1 MSGLS
6 PEMIDAMVAAGLTAE
21 QMAALVKA
29 QLAAQ
34 AAADEARRAAKRE
47 QATERQRRKRERD
60 RKPVTHVT
68 RDNALQ
74 GVTERDTPSE
84 VPPKDNN
91 SNPPPTS
98 PGSDADASALPAVSV
113 GEVSVNDQIWNSKA
127 ALADLSGKS
136 EASVGK
142 WIGKALKDHPPD
154 VVKQGIDAALHA
166 GTRDPFSYARSVM
179 LNSQGS
185 RNDQQGNRNGRA
197 HPAAQPRSSGSR
209 LASIM
214 GYDDEPEVHG
224 SSEERRL
231 SDRPSWSKGRDT
243 SSFLDAEP
251 DAAGVYRAAG
261 FRA

>member
-74 GVTERDTPSE
+74 GVTERDTPSK
-84 VPPKDNN
+84 VPPNDNN

-98 PGSDADASALPAVSV
+98 PSSDADASALPAVSDPA
-113 GEVSVNDQIWNSKA
+113 EVSINDQIWNSKA
-127 ALADLSGKS
+127 ALSDLSGKS
-136 EASVGK
+136 ETAVGK

-179 LNSQGS
+179 LNSRGPQ
-185 RNDQQGNRNGRA
+185 NDHQGNRNGRT
-197 HPAAQPRSSGSR
+197 HSAAQHRSSGSR
-209 LASIM
+209 LAAIM
-214 GYDDEPEVHG
+214 GYDDEHG
-224 SSEERRL
+224 GDDPAEERRV
-231 SDRPSWSKGRDT
+231 SDRAAWPKGRHA
-243 SSFLDAEP
+243 SGFLDAEP
-251 DAAGVYRAAG
+251 DAAGVYRA
-261 FRA
+261 

>member
-1 MSGLS
+1 MTSLT

-21 QMAALVKA
+21 QMATIMKA
-29 QLAAQ
+29 QLAGQ

-74 GVTERDTPSE
+74 GVTERDTPSQ
-84 VPPKDNN
+84 VPPNDNN

-98 PGSDADASALPAVSV
+98 PGSDPDGSALPAVSDPA
-113 GEVSVNDQIWNSKA
+113 EVSINDQIWNSKA
-127 ALADLSGKS
+127 ALSDLSGKS
-136 EASVGK
+136 EASVGR

-179 LNSQGS
+179 LNSRGP
-185 RNDQQGNRNGRA
+185 RNDQQGNRNGRTNS
-197 HPAAQPRSSGSR
+197 PAQPRSSGSR
-209 LASIM
+209 LAAIM
-214 GYDDEPEVHG
+214 GYDPEPDLHG
-224 SSEERRL
+224 SEEERRL
-231 SDRPSWSKGRDT
+231 SDRGAWPEGRNRT
-243 SSFLDAEP
+243 RFLDAEP
-251 DAAGVYRAAG
+251 DTAGVYRA
-261 FRA
+261 